1 VEAARRISTGVT
13 RAQAMSGKDINGRD
27 VLTAY
32 ALVAPLGWL
41 VFVEVPTEDA
51 DSLAR

>member
-1 VEAARRISTGVT
+1 
-13 RAQAMSGKDINGRD
+13 MSGKDINGRD

-51 DSLAR
+51 DALAR